1 MACGAAWYQWMGI
14 SRAIGEPIKLCYQ
27 VPKSETSGHSS
38 GLRTVDSNRCLC
50 TVGIAEKEW

>member
-1 MACGAAWYQWMGI
+1 MGI

-27 VPKSETSGHSS
+27 VPKSETSG
-38 GLRTVDSNRCLC
+38 LRTVDSDRCLC